1 MKSEIVPK
9 VSILMPAYNVQDYV
23 AQAIESMLCQTFRD
37 FEFIII
43 DDGSI
48 DNSWD
53 IIQEYAKKD
62 DRIVALKNEANY
74 KICKTLNRGIDIARG
89 KYLVRMDADD
99 WSYPYRLEKQ
109 VKFMDKNP
117 EIGVSGGRIMVCDKD
132 MRCMHIREYKL
143 NDKEIRKR
151 MFFYN
156 PFCHPATIWRSDIL
170 KNSSCFNEMLYDVED
185 YDLYFRMGRMSK
197 FANLPD
203 ILVKYRISENSVSS
217 VRAHRQERLTLY
229 VRLKAIIEYGYRMD
243 LKSML
248 YLGGQYISMFIMP
261 YKFKVWLFNQFR

>member
-1 MKSEIVPK
+1 MNNPK
-9 VSILMPAYNVQDYV
+9 VSILMPAYNVQDYI
-23 AQAIESMLCQTFRD
+23 AYAIESMLCQTFAD

-62 DRIVALKNEANY
+62 KRIVALKNEANY

-89 KYLVRMDADD
+89 EYIVRMDADD

-109 VKFMDKNP
+109 VKFMDENP
-117 EIGVSGGRIMVCDKD
+117 KVGVSGGYIMVCDKD
-132 MRCMHIREYKL
+132 MHSRHLRKYKS
-143 NDKEIRKR
+143 NDREIRKR

-156 PFCHPATIWRSDIL
+156 PFCHPATIWRCDIL
-170 KNSSCFNEMLYDVED
+170 KKTTCFNEMLYDVED
-185 YDLYFRMGRMSK
+185 YDLYFRAGRMSK

-203 ILVKYRISENSVSS
+203 MLIKYRISENSVSFK
-217 VRAHRQERLTLY
+217 RARRQERLTLY
-229 VRLKAIIEYGYRMD
+229 VRLKAMIEYGYRMN
-243 LKSML
+243 LKTIL
-248 YLGGQYISMFIMP
+248 YLVGQYISMFVMP
-261 YKFKVWLFNQFR
+261 YKLKVWLFNQFR